1 VASNSAQLA
10 AALDDIDA
18 LPVRVV
24 HQPVLT
30 DADGIRRQILAANS
44 SDRCIG
50 VIAWMHTF
58 SPAKMWI
65 AGLVAL
71 QKPLLHLHSQ
81 FHRELPWSEIDMDYM
96 NLHQSAHGDR
106 EFAHLLTRMRVRRK
120 TVAGH
125 VDDPG
130 VGERIGTWA
139 RAAAGWHEAHS
150 LRVVRFGDNMRD
162 VAVTDGDKVEAQ
174 VLLADRAVTVPG
186 MCGAVEDGVVPG
198 LWGYEAGQSGVGD
211 IFAWFTE
218 IAKTPHDVLEADA
231 AKLRPGESGLLAL
244 DWWNGN
250 RSVLVNAD
258 LSGLLLGM
266 TLATGPAEVY
276 RALIEAT
283 AFGTRLIVEAFEAS
297 GVAVDSIIACG
308 GLPERNTLLLQVY
321 ADVLRRRSPWLPR
334 RRRPRSGRRCSLQ

>member
-1 VASNSAQLA
+1 MGTRSSGRWRPIRHNSQLRSTTSTHSRF
-10 AALDDIDA
+10 
-18 LPVRVV
+18 VSC

-130 VGERIGTWA
+130 VGERIGTWV
-139 RAAAGWHEAHS
+139 RAAQG
-150 LRVVRFGDNMRD
+150 
-162 VAVTDGDKVEAQ
+162 
-174 VLLADRAVTVPG
+174 
-186 MCGAVEDGVVPG
+186 
-198 LWGYEAGQSGVGD
+198 
-211 IFAWFTE
+211 
-218 IAKTPHDVLEADA
+218 
-231 AKLRPGESGLLAL
+231 
-244 DWWNGN
+244 
-250 RSVLVNAD
+250 
-258 LSGLLLGM
+258 
-266 TLATGPAEVY
+266 
-276 RALIEAT
+276 
-283 AFGTRLIVEAFEAS
+283 GTRPTRCVSCAS
-297 GVAVDSIIACG
+297 ATTCV
-308 GLPERNTLLLQVY
+308 TLQ
-321 ADVLRRRSPWLPR
+321 
-334 RRRPRSGRRCSLQ
+334 